1 MQNYTQILFFAAIIA
16 VFYFLI
22 IRPQKK
28 RQNDQLDLMSKLKPG
43 AEILTIG
50 GIYGTIV
57 SVDDDRVR
65 ISVADGSELI
75 MAKRAI
81 AQLVAASDAKGQ
93 DDDDDTATAEPD
105 EFDESVDADESAD
118 ADAAGAA
125 DDDEAAPTDSGD
137 DARSFTNPDSA
148 NV

>member
-1 MQNYTQILFFAAIIA
+1 MPQNFQSIIFFVAIIG

-28 RQNDQLDLMSKLKPG
+28 RQKDQLDLMKTLVPG

-65 ISVADGSELI
+65 IAVADGSELV

-81 AQLVAASDAKGQ
+81 AQVI
-93 DDDDDTATAEPD
+93 ATAPEDTDAQPVD
-105 EFDESVDADESAD
+105 E
-118 ADAAGAA
+118 
-125 DDDEAAPTDSGD
+125 DDDEPAGVIADEAVGSEGD
-137 DARSFTNPDSA
+137 DEAVAAAVEPAKAAVEDASTD
-148 NV
+148 V

>member
-1 MQNYTQILFFAAIIA
+1 MQQYTQIIFFVAIIA

-28 RQNDQLDLMSKLKPG
+28 RQKDQADLMKTLVPG

-57 SVDDDRVR
+57 SVDEDRVR
-65 ISVADGSELI
+65 IAVADGSELV

-81 AQLVAASDAKGQ
+81 AQVI
-93 DDDDDTATAEPD
+93 ATAPED
-105 EFDESVDADESAD
+105 TEGESVDEADDEQVGEI
-118 ADAAGAA
+118 ADAAAGPEGDEEAVASAA
-125 DDDEAAPTDSGD
+125 QPADAATEDDTTD
-137 DARSFTNPDSA
+137 
-148 NV
+148 V

>member
-1 MQNYTQILFFAAIIA
+1 MQQYTQIIFFVAIIA

-28 RQNDQLDLMSKLKPG
+28 RQKDQVELMKTLVPG

-65 ISVADGSELI
+65 IAVADGSELV

-81 AQLVAASDAKGQ
+81 AQVI
-93 DDDDDTATAEPD
+93 ATAPEDTDDEPVD
-105 EFDESVDADESAD
+105 EVDAEPTGEIATE
-118 ADAAGAA
+118 AAGSKEDEEPVAPGARPA
-125 DDDEAAPTDSGD
+125 DGATEVDSTD
-137 DARSFTNPDSA
+137 
-148 NV
+148 V

>member
-1 MQNYTQILFFAAIIA
+1 MQQYTQIIFFVAIIA

-28 RQNDQLDLMSKLKPG
+28 RQKDQVELMKTLVPG

-65 ISVADGSELI
+65 IAVADGSELV

-81 AQLVAASDAKGQ
+81 AQVI
-93 DDDDDTATAEPD
+93 ATAPED
-105 EFDESVDADESAD
+105 TDDESVDDVDDEPAGDIADEAVGSEGDEEAVD
-118 ADAAGAA
+118 PAAQPANAA
-125 DDDEAAPTDSGD
+125 TEDDSTD
-137 DARSFTNPDSA
+137 
-148 NV
+148 V